1 MTRPD
6 RDILAI
12 VQEQFRSALPAR
24 LGVAVSGGG
33 DSMALMH
40 LLHECFADVGV
51 EICVATVDHG
61 LRPTSGDEAQMVAG
75 AAAKLGMAHDILQ
88 WCDRPTTGQAGN
100 LQEQARNARYA
111 LLTSWAQ
118 LNDISTVALGHTAD
132 DQAETLLMRLGRSSG
147 VSGLSAMS
155 RSRAMEGVTLL
166 RPLLEVTRE
175 ELRAYLRA
183 RECCWVEDPSN
194 EDARFERVRV
204 RQAME
209 ALEPLGLTVER
220 LAAVARNM
228 GAAREALDWYTFLA
242 ARDMAEV
249 RDGAIVI
256 DQRQFRTLPDE
267 IAHRLLVRSVQWVS
281 GAVHPPR
288 RDPMI
293 KARDAVRHGGSFTLG
308 GCRMITRAQRTWICR
323 EYKPVAEEVALPGK
337 IWDQRWRVFGGE
349 VQDHEVRALGP
360 AGLLHC
366 PDWRQAEV
374 PGAVL
379 QATPAVWKQDEL
391 IAAPLAGNG
400 NGWTAELVQ
409 NSEEFF
415 TALLSH

>member
-1 MTRPD
+1 MRRD

-12 VQEQFRSALPAR
+12 VQEQFRSALPER

-33 DSMALMH
+33 DSMALMYA
-40 LLHECFADVGV
+40 LHECFADLGV

-61 LRPTSGDEAQMVAG
+61 LRASSGEEAQMVADV
-75 AAAKLGMAHDILQ
+75 AAKLGLAHDILQ
-88 WCDRPTTGQAGN
+88 WVDRPSAQQAGN
-100 LQEQARNARYA
+100 LQEQARNARYT
-111 LLTSWAQ
+111 LLTAWAQ
-118 LNDISTVALGHTAD
+118 LNDIPVVALGHTAD

-147 VSGLSAMS
+147 VSGLAAMP
-155 RSRAMEGVTLL
+155 RSRAIEGITLL

-175 ELRAYLRA
+175 ELRGYLRE
-183 RECCWVEDPSN
+183 RGGQWVEDPSN
-194 EDARFERVRV
+194 EDLRFERVRV
-204 RQAME
+204 RQAMD
-209 ALEPLGLTVER
+209 ALAPLGLTVQR

-288 RDPMI
+288 REPMVQ
-293 KARDAVRHGGSFTLG
+293 AREAVRRGGSFTLG
-308 GCRMITRAQRTWICR
+308 GCRMITRKQRTWVCR
-323 EYKPVAEEVALPGK
+323 EYNPVADEMTRPGRL
-337 IWDQRWRVFGGE
+337 WDGRWRVFGGE
-349 VQDHEVRALGP
+349 VKDHEVRALGSD
-360 AGLLHC
+360 GLQHC
-366 PDWRQAEV
+366 PDWRSAEV
-374 PGAVL
+374 PGEVL
-379 QATPAVWKQDEL
+379 HATPAVWRGGEL
-391 IAAPLAGNG
+391 VAAPLAEFG
-400 NGWTAELVQ
+400 NGWSAELVQ